1 MILFLV
7 FGVAAEGA
15 PKMAQ
20 FSLWG
25 NPRARLIV
33 PHQNRLAVIWIKT
46 DGKIVAYSTLTGHI
60 ARNDLPVTAAQ
71 MCALCPAREWDKQ
84 S

>member
-7 FGVAAEGA
+7 FGVVAEGT

-25 NPRARLIV
+25 NPRDRLIA

-46 DGKIVAYSTLTGHI
+46 DGKIVAYSDPTGHI
-60 ARNDLPVTAAQ
+60 ARNDLPVVAAQ
-71 MCALCPAREWDKQ
+71 MCA
-84 S
+84 